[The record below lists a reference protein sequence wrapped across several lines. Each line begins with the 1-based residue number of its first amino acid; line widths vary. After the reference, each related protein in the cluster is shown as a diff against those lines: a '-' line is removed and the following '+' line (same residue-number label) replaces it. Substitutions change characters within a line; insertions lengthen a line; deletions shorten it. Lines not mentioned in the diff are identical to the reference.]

1 MFPLF
6 LPIFLS
12 IFPFHPS
19 HLCCNRSFLHNFLY
33 FCPPFLSLCLS
44 PLPFP
49 SFSPSVIHSF
59 LSSFFFSSFS
69 FLLSFLYFF
78 PLFHPF
84 ISSFLSLSLHIYHS
98 SGMVIFTLFDA
109 RLTHYSE
116 LLEERHRFAAKQMT
130 VPRAH
135 RICCSLSLACGGVI
149 GVGTTRT
156 Q

>member
-12 IFPFHPS
+12 IFPSILLIFVVIA
-19 HLCCNRSFLHNFLY
+19 
-33 FCPPFLSLCLS
+33 
-44 PLPFP
+44 P
-49 SFSPSVIHSF
+49 SFTISFVFVLHSF
-59 LSSFFFSSFS
+59 LYVCLPYLFLPSLLPSFINFLVPSF
-69 FLLSFLYFF
+69 FLLSFLYVFS
-78 PLFHPF
+78 LFHPF
-84 ISSFLSLSLHIYHS
+84 ISSFLSLSLHMYHS